1 MTDAG
6 AALHWLHDFAVL
18 AAKTDRFTGKD
29 DHAAL
34 LAAGL
39 LGEAG
44 SVVSELKKVR
54 RELGAYPVYRE
65 RMVEEVGDFLWYYV
79 RLAAVV
85 APGILDE
92 LQADEESST
101 QAADGPQLSAHLD
114 FGASVG
120 EVLAA
125 ISASSAADVGPR
137 LRRTWSL
144 LNTIS
149 MDARISLR
157 DAAHRNTAKTR
168 SRWPDEKRHA
178 ALFDDGFPV
187 EEQLPRLLHVEFLER
202 SRGAQRAVIL
212 RCNDINFGDRLTD
225 NIEDPDG
232 YRFHDAIHFAH
243 AVHLGWSPVVR
254 ALMRSKR
261 KSRPDIDEAQD
272 GARAVII
279 EEAVSAIVFSRA
291 KQLRFFEGLDHV
303 DLDLLKTVKEF
314 VEGFEVAAVPLWQ
327 WEAAILDGY
336 RVFRALRDGG
346 GGRVTLDLGQRRLVY
361 APPIANDERPK
372 QVQAS
377 PASPS
382 RGET

>member
-1 MTDAG
+1 MTDDRWLHEF
-6 AALHWLHDFAVL
+6 AALAE
-18 AAKTDRFTGKD
+18 KTDRFVGKP

-44 SVVSELKKVR
+44 SVVAELKKAR
-54 RELGAYPVYRE
+54 REREAYPVYRE
-65 RMVEEVGDFLWYYV
+65 RMVEEVGDFLWYFV

-85 APGILDE
+85 APGLIDE
-92 LQADEESST
+92 LQGREVCDLP
-101 QAADGPQLSAHLD
+101 AAGGSQLAAHLD

-125 ISASSAADVGPR
+125 ISSSTHSEIGAR
-137 LRRTWSL
+137 LRRSWAL
-144 LNTIS
+144 LTVIS
-149 MDARISLR
+149 KDANVSLR
-157 DAAHRNTAKTR
+157 DAAERNTAKTR
-168 SRWPDEKRHA
+168 SRWPDEKRYA
-178 ALFDDGFPV
+178 PLFDDGFPV
-187 EEQLPRLLHVEFLER
+187 EEQLPRRLQVEFLER
-202 SRGAQRAVIL
+202 SHGAQRAVLL

-232 YRFHDAIHFAH
+232 YRFHDVFHFAY

-254 ALMRSKR
+254 ALMRTKR
-261 KSRPDIDEAQD
+261 KSKPEVDEAQD

-291 KQLRFFEGLDHV
+291 KRLKFFDGLDHV

-314 VEGFEVAAVPLWQ
+314 VDGFEVAAAPLWQ
-327 WEAAILDGY
+327 WESAILDGY
-336 RVFRALRDGG
+336 RLFRALRDGG
-346 GGRVTLDLGQRRLVY
+346 GGRVALALVERRLTY
-361 APPIANDERPK
+361 TPHAASEER
-372 QVQAS
+372 ARHELTS
-377 PASPS
+377 SS